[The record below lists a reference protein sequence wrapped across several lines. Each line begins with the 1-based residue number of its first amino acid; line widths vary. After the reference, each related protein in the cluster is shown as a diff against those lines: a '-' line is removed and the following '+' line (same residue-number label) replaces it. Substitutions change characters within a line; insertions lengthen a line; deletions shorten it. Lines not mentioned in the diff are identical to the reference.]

1 MLIELRK
8 YTNVRERPIAYDE
21 IYRLKNSML
30 NFGKVILLVRCASA
44 RQHCPPDFDRMT
56 NPVYDRESLVADDS
70 TALVPGEQNEQRS
83 SEQELSNDFEERM
96 ILIHRDQILKW
107 QEEIMEVRSLGVAG
121 SFSTKL
127 ETGKTLAKGGNDY
140 WKSIGLRF
148 KHPVRPS
155 KDKES
160 LVEDDSTALV
170 PGEQNEQRASEQVR
184 IDMAHILLF
193 WSELEKLVVFMRIP
207 LIVVF
212 FVVLLASFLLP
223 HLSVSLFATCMLRPF
238 ICQLLLP
245 LPSCVVSLTSAS
257 SLHLTAPSSLT
268 VALHNFIDIVVE
280 GLLMRTLGFTGS
292 FGGLL
297 G

>member
-1 MLIELRK
+1 
-8 YTNVRERPIAYDE
+8 
-21 IYRLKNSML
+21 ML
-30 NFGKVILLVRCASA
+30 N
-44 RQHCPPDFDRMT
+44 
-56 NPVYDRESLVADDS
+56 
-70 TALVPGEQNEQRS
+70 
-83 SEQELSNDFEERM
+83 ELSNDFEERM
-96 ILIHRDQILKW
+96 INTQGPNF
-107 QEEIMEVRSLGVAG
+107 EVAG
-121 SFSTKL
+121 GNQGSSLAWCGSSTKL
-127 ETGKTLAKGGNDY
+127 ETGETLAEGGNDY
-140 WKSIGLRF
+140 WKSIGLGF
-148 KHPVRPS
+148 KTPCEAIEGMENNSGSARAKLMKLSVCPLLLLFHTVLLQE
-155 KDKES
+155 ES

-193 WSELEKLVVFMRIP
+193 WSELEKLVAFMGIP

-223 HLSVSLFATCMLRPF
+223 HLSASLFATCMLRPF

-280 GLLMRTLGFTGS
+280 GFSIGKKVHLEDFLAEVVVAA
-292 FGGLL
+292 
-297 G
+297 